1 MKPAQPP
8 AVLQHGSAPGEA
20 VPVAAHRR
28 DHLDALAVGLLLAC
42 SVFWGFQQVLVKAT
56 IGEIAPVFQAA
67 VRFAGAS
74 LVLWCW
80 CRWRGIA
87 LFARDGSLQMGLL
100 VGIFFATEFALLFC
114 GLQYST
120 ASRVTVFAYT
130 APFWVAIFVPLAVPS
145 ERLRPVQWAGLL
157 LAFLAVV
164 FAFRD
169 GMGRDAPPSQ
179 WIGDL
184 LGLVGGAAWGLTTV
198 AIRSSTSLSRLSAE
212 KLLFYQVAV
221 SSLVLP
227 CLSLVLGEPWVWNW
241 SPFASLSMALQI
253 MVGAFVSYLTW
264 MWLLGHY
271 PATRISVFVFLTP
284 VFALLIGSSWL
295 AEPVGLQ
302 LVLAVVLVAGGIVL
316 VNRPA
321 RG

>member
-1 MKPAQPP
+1 MT
-8 AVLQHGSAPGEA
+8 APRKEQ
-20 VPVAAHRR
+20 
-28 DHLDALAVGLLLAC
+28 LDMLAVGLLLAC

-56 IGEIAPVFQAA
+56 VAELAPVFQAF
-67 VRFAGAS
+67 VRFAGAT

-80 CRWRGIA
+80 CRWRGIP
-87 LFARDGSLQMGLL
+87 LFASDGSLRMGLVAGTL
-100 VGIFFATEFALLFC
+100 FAIEFALLFC
-114 GLQYST
+114 AMQYST

-130 APFWVAIFVPLAVPS
+130 APFWVAVLLPLVVRS

-157 LAFLAVV
+157 LAFLAVLL
-164 FAFRD
+164 AFRD
-169 GMGRDAPPSQ
+169 GLGRDAPVAQ
-179 WIGDL
+179 WFGDA
-184 LGLVGGAAWGLTTV
+184 LGLAGGAAWGLTTV
-198 AIRSSTSLSRLSAE
+198 VIRSSTSLSRLSAE

-221 SSLVLP
+221 SSVVLP

-284 VFALLIGSSWL
+284 VFALLIGSAWL

-302 LVLAVVLVAGGIVL
+302 LVLAVLLVAVGIVL